1 MRNSVKFIVAG
12 ILAVAASAA
21 QAVPVVTLS
30 GAGVTT
36 TDVAGATTIDFNGGT
51 CGYAS
56 CSGNYQIVLGSASG
70 LYAQPAGTNTNY
82 LTVPNPVSSGSAT
95 LTLGTQADYFGLF
108 WGSIDAYNSISF
120 LSGGDVIATY
130 TGTDLVGQFANG
142 NQVSYS
148 SNRYINFWFSG
159 ETFDAVRLTSTDF
172 AFESDNHAYASVPEP
187 GTLALL
193 GLGLMGVGLAR
204 RRKVA

>member
-1 MRNSVKFIVAG
+1 MRNSVKLVVAS

-21 QAVPVVTLS
+21 QAVPLVTLS
-30 GAGVTT
+30 STGVTT
-36 TDVAGATTIDFNGGT
+36 TEVAGATTIDFNGGT

-70 LYAQPAGTNTNY
+70 LYAQPAGTNTRY

-120 LSGGDVIATY
+120 LSGRIVIATCS
-130 TGTDLVGQFANG
+130 GTNLVGAFASG
-142 NQVSYS
+142 N
-148 SNRYINFWFSG
+148 RINYTRTATSISCSPTRRSFPSG
-159 ETFDAVRLTSTDF
+159 
-172 AFESDNHAYASVPEP
+172 
-187 GTLALL
+187 
-193 GLGLMGVGLAR
+193 
-204 RRKVA
+204 